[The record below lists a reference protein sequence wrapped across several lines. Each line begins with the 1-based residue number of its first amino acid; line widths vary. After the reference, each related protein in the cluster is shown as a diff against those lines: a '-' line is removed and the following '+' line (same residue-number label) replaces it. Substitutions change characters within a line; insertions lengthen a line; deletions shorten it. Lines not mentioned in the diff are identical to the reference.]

1 MESILFNSKYTR
13 YGIFD
18 KRKFNKAF
26 TAKSSD
32 TSVSAKSVLGNFA
45 KYTKGLFPIGFGTS
59 LLTEE
64 GKAVAFVVDIDAK
77 TPEQASNAVG
87 LLAKVEKALTGLP
100 YKVLYNGV
108 ANSVGCHV
116 WLTFNEP
123 KEVSTLAKFVETET
137 YPKVGEYFVRWPG
150 LYKDGV
156 SYSVTREGVTLNCLP
171 AVEEFFLSCETTE
184 SYDSIVARL
193 ATELTLVGTPAPVVE
208 KDLSWTEVAPKTKRE
223 TEVEASIARLR
234 KIVESNDLAGKW
246 KNSDK
251 GVARFVLEKCLFS
264 EEHSDPSAD
273 GKGDASLYVS
283 SQGKLCYQCF
293 HTSCQ
298 AKKWNDA
305 KALLK
310 PEKARKANVSAKKVD
325 SIKATCP
332 VDISGC
338 FNDEGNLIPMLFIDK
353 IIEAHATKGTPLAYR
368 EDSKTLYEW
377 SPDENKWVVIEP
389 ETMNMKILDYMIPDK
404 DLCARVVTP
413 YIRTILRK
421 ELRSVVQQRQQGCI
435 KWNNVGSFC
444 VPFLNGIYNVR
455 TGKFLEKT
463 AKELYCTKCVPHAYQ
478 PEFLNKFAGSH
489 VEAVLKDYQLD
500 NETLNSLQEFF
511 GYAFLP
517 NKNAQKALWLYG
529 EGNRGKSLVLTLLA
543 HAVGACNT
551 SISDYVTLVGKHTS
565 YQYVDKFVHKVD
577 EVGQSELWSVEGI
590 KNMITSS
597 QVAVEAKYQHR
608 CESFS
613 HCKYI
618 FSANTLPISRDK
630 TDGWL
635 RRFLII
641 PFYTPLNKC
650 DKNIEERLFDFEDS
664 LPILV
669 AWAMEGAKR
678 LVANEME
685 ITISDASSG
694 ASKKLMSLNDAM
706 ADFISEEDYV
716 ITKKDEDRLPFE
728 EVYASYYSWATNLG
742 LEKRMD
748 KRAFAIAFDLKS
760 CHKIRVRKGNTRE
773 FLLTGIKKRE

>member
-1 MESILFNSKYTR
+1 MLDSTYSL

-26 TAKSSD
+26 TAKSGD
-32 TSVSAKSVLGNFA
+32 TSVSAKSVIGNFA
-45 KYTKGLFPIGFGTS
+45 KYKKGLFPIGFGTS
-59 LLTEE
+59 LLNES
-64 GKAVAFVVDIDAK
+64 GNAVAFVVDIDAHNE
-77 TPEQASNAVG
+77 EQASKATA
-87 LLAKVEKALTGLP
+87 LLAKVEKALAGLP

-116 WLTFNEP
+116 WLTFDEP
-123 KEVSTLAKFVETET
+123 KPVSTLAKFVETET
-137 YPKVGEYFVRWPG
+137 YPKVGGYFVRWPG

-156 SYSVTREGVTLNCLP
+156 SYSVTREGVVLNCLP
-171 AVEEFFLSCETTE
+171 AVEEFFAECRTSE

-193 ATELTLVGTPAPVVE
+193 ATELTLVGAPAPTPVVGAE
-208 KDLSWTEVAPKTKRE
+208 PSWTEVAPKTKRE
-223 TEVEASIARLR
+223 TDIEISVARL
-234 KIVESNDLAGKW
+234 KAIVESNNLAGKW

-264 EEHSDPSAD
+264 EEHSDPSLD
-273 GKGDASLYVS
+273 GKGDASLFVS

-310 PEKARKANVSAKKVD
+310 PEKARKASVSAKKVD
-325 SIKATCP
+325 SIKASCP
-332 VDISGC
+332 VDLSSC
-338 FNDEGNLIPMLFIDK
+338 FNDDGNLIPMLFLNK
-353 IIEAHATKGTPLAYR
+353 VIEAHNAKGTPLAYR
-368 EDSKTLYEW
+368 ESSKTLYEW
-377 SPDENKWVVIEP
+377 SPEENKWVAIEP
-389 ETMNMKILDYMIPDK
+389 ENMNMKIIDYMIPDQ

-413 YIRTILRK
+413 YIRATLRK
-421 ELRSVVQQRQQGCI
+421 ELRSLVQQRQQEHI
-435 KWNNVGSFC
+435 VWNNVGSFC
-444 VPFLNGIYNVR
+444 VPFLNGIFNVR

-463 AKELYCTKCVPHAYQ
+463 AKELYCTKCIPHAYR
-478 PEFLNKFAGSH
+478 PEFLTKFAGSH
-489 VEAVLKDYQLD
+489 VEAVLKDYRLD

-543 HAVGACNT
+543 RAVGECNT

-597 QVAVEAKYQHR
+597 KVAVEAKYQHR

-630 TDGWL
+630 TDGWI
-635 RRFLII
+635 RRFLIV
-641 PFYTPLNKC
+641 PFYAPLNKC
-650 DKNIEERLFDFEDS
+650 DKNIEERLFEFEDS

-678 LVANEME
+678 LVDNEME
-685 ITISDASSG
+685 ITISDAISS

-716 ITKKDEDRLPFE
+716 ITKNDEDRLPFE
-728 EVYASYYSWATNLG
+728 EVYTSYYSWATNLG
-742 LEKRMD
+742 LEKKMD
-748 KRAFAIAFDLKS
+748 KRAFSIAFDLKS